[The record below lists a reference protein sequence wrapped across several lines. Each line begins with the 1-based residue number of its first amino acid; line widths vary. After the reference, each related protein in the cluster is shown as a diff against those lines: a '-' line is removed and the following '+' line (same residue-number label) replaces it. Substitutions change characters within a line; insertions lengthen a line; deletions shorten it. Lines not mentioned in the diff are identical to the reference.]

1 MDGLSNLIDK
11 LNPALLQKLG
21 KNESPYYDAR
31 PFMVPR
37 DEEGNIIPFEQ
48 PDPKPF
54 MVPRDEEGNIIPF
67 DPKEGIQLLSSEEDL
82 LQLLDSEEKEEK
94 FEINGIPTTEEGV
107 TAYTEKFL
115 DLNDE
120 GKKMFYLYKEKYPD
134 KDINVVLDVIL
145 SKPEFVRTDM
155 IEEEKQIRQKATG
168 GIMRLRGGGPPGSGS
183 GANKDFKGSYKT
195 GSKSTDRNTGNNQGN
210 QESRQNTAN
219 ELDQLM
225 SSSGL
230 ERILQNKTNTSS
242 VDRVIQDMPQK
253 FQDFVERN
261 TKNGKMNAA
270 AKSIFNRYNDGRTD
284 NQRDIN
290 AFRKASDFN
299 NQAYKERFPNPLINI
314 ARGIGDV
321 YSKFSPMANIA
332 RALNAGN
339 NKVKNFGPVKD
350 ATNTAKNLAGMF
362 GLDGLMGKLVNIAGG
377 RDNNQFNEVI
387 KNNQTSTAMRNN
399 LAYNDPR
406 GLNNAPIYRD
416 PIMDMALPNIDTS
429 MEDQYRQFG
438 SIMDKRK
445 SIEKTMG
452 FDTSG
457 IDDSYIDRIYNSSNI
472 QDRMNSVGDDKE
484 EIENSLLPGQF
495 NFNTNSGINLG
506 GDPDEV
512 FEDVS
517 ETEYVNPNDVINQ
530 ENMISPNVFSNT
542 PLIDP
547 SGVYTDGT
555 PMYNDTGELDQ
566 DSLDILNSN
575 STEIP
580 NYIRFGRADG
590 GYMNGFPNQNTGAPS
605 VTASDNID
613 NRIMQNLQFE
623 QMAPGMMGYNQGGK
637 VMSTYD
643 KLKAIADNN
652 YG

>member
-1 MDGLSNLIDK
+1 MN
-11 LNPALLQKLG
+11 N
-21 KNESPYYDAR
+21 
-31 PFMVPR
+31 M
-37 DEEGNIIPFEQ
+37 
-48 PDPKPF
+48 
-54 MVPRDEEGNIIPF
+54 
-67 DPKEGIQLLSSEEDL
+67 
-82 LQLLDSEEKEEK
+82 
-94 FEINGIPTTEEGV
+94 NGIM
-107 TAYTEKFL
+107 AL
-115 DLNDE
+115 
-120 GKKMFYLYKEKYPD
+120 
-134 KDINVVLDVIL
+134 
-145 SKPEFVRTDM
+145 
-155 IEEEKQIRQKATG
+155 Q
-168 GIMRLRGGGPPGSGS
+168 GGGPPGSGS
-183 GANKDFKGSYKT
+183 GKNKDFKGSYKT
-195 GSKSTDRNTGNNQGN
+195 GSKSPDRNTGNNQGN

-219 ELDQLM
+219 ELDQLI
-225 SSSGL
+225 SGSGL
-230 ERILQNKTNTSS
+230 ERIIQNKTNTSS

-261 TKNGKMNAA
+261 TKNGKMNEA
-270 AKSIFNRYNDGRTD
+270 AKSIFNRYNDGRND
-284 NQRDIN
+284 YQRDIN
-290 AFRKASDFN
+290 DFRKASDFN

-350 ATNTAKNLAGMF
+350 SSNMIKDLSSMF

-377 RDNNQFNEVI
+377 KDTNDFNKVI
-387 KNNQTSTAMRNN
+387 QNNQTSTAMRNN

-438 SIMDKRK
+438 STEDKRR

-472 QDRMNSVGDDKE
+472 QDRMNSVGDDKQA
-484 EIENSLLPGQF
+484 IEDSLLPGQF
-495 NFNTNSGINLG
+495 NLNTNSGVNLS

-517 ETEYVNPNDVINQ
+517 ETQYVNPSDVINQ
-530 ENMISPNVFSNT
+530 RNITTGLSDIPLNQSEDQTDIFNAGSFPEMNIFGNT
-542 PLIDP
+542 IGGPRHHLLNQINKYGNA
-547 SGVYTDGT
+547 SSAS
-555 PMYNDTGELDQ
+555 EKEAF
-566 DSLDILNSN
+566 DILNSL
-575 STEIP
+575 
-580 NYIRFGRADG
+580 GQADG
-590 GYMNGFPNQNTGAPS
+590 GYMSNFPNQNTAAPS

-623 QMAPGMMGYNQGGK
+623 KMAPGMMGYNQGGK
-637 VMSTYD
+637 VMSTFE

>member
-31 PFMVPR
+31 
-37 DEEGNIIPFEQ
+37 
-48 PDPKPF
+48 PF

-387 KNNQTSTAMRNN
+387 KNNQTSMAMRNN

-406 GLNNAPIYRD
+406 GLNNAAFYEDKILRD
-416 PIMDMALPNIDTS
+416 LQRQNSVPDSSLIGDFNSQFTDGT
-429 MEDQYRQFG
+429 DQFG
-438 SIMDKRK
+438 STEDIKRRSVEQIYGEDMDVN
-445 SIEKTMG
+445 S
-452 FDTSG
+452 FNNSN
-457 IDDSYIDRIYNSSNI
+457 IDAIYNSKDFQGKLNA
-472 QDRMNSVGDDKE
+472 VGDDKQA
-484 EIENSLLPGQF
+484 IENSLLPGQF

>member
-1 MDGLSNLIDK
+1 MDGLSNGIL
-11 LNPALLQKLG
+11 ALRRG
-21 KNESPYYDAR
+21 GR
-31 PFMVPR
+31 
-37 DEEGNIIPFEQ
+37 G
-48 PDPKPF
+48 
-54 MVPRDEEGNIIPF
+54 
-67 DPKEGIQLLSSEEDL
+67 
-82 LQLLDSEEKEEK
+82 
-94 FEINGIPTTEEGV
+94 
-107 TAYTEKFL
+107 
-115 DLNDE
+115 
-120 GKKMFYLYKEKYPD
+120 GKKSAKFKKQAKKRYDDRKA
-134 KDINVVLDVIL
+134 NVREQARSNQGSNDNKKKTTTVLSPLEALI
-145 SKPEFVRTDM
+145 
-155 IEEEKQIRQKATG
+155 
-168 GIMRLRGGGPPGSGS
+168 
-183 GANKDFKGSYKT
+183 ANKDELVQQDGGDGVRNQYQVEMNNFKKGLGAYADMD
-195 GSKSTDRNTGNNQGN
+195 SKK
-210 QESRQNTAN
+210 
-219 ELDQLM
+219 
-225 SSSGL
+225 
-230 ERILQNKTNTSS
+230 NK
-242 VDRVIQDMPQK
+242 
-253 FQDFVERN
+253 
-261 TKNGKMNAA
+261 
-270 AKSIFNRYNDGRTD
+270 
-284 NQRDIN
+284 
-290 AFRKASDFN
+290 
-299 NQAYKERFPNPLINI
+299 QAYKERFPNPLINI
-314 ARGIGDV
+314 AKGIGDV

-350 ATNTAKNLAGMF
+350 ATNMAKDLAGMF

-438 SIMDKRK
+438 STMDKRK
-445 SIEKTMG
+445 SIEETMG

-484 EIENSLLPGQF
+484 AIENSLLPGQF

-506 GDPDEV
+506 GDPDEI

-580 NYIRFGRADG
+580 DYIRFGRADG